1 AAGDHGG
8 ANINLTLDGEPLEG
22 LIYRSLDEG
31 ITLPSLVKPEAAQL
45 PTILLE
51 SFESSTIDS
60 LENTAVIW
68 NGDRATLGLA
78 DLSGDETLVGVTEG
92 NQALEVSFNTLSGWV
107 QDFQI
112 KLSPEASATLQAKW
126 QEEAPHRWWLLYD
139 ITFGSGG

>member
-1 AAGDHGG
+1 MPPGAAG
-8 ANINLTLDGEPLEG
+8 
-22 LIYRSLDEG
+22 
-31 ITLPSLVKPEAAQL
+31 QL
-45 PTILLE
+45 LRARPGT
-51 SFESSTIDS
+51 SRPGPWIDS

-139 ITFGSGG
+139 ITFRFRGR